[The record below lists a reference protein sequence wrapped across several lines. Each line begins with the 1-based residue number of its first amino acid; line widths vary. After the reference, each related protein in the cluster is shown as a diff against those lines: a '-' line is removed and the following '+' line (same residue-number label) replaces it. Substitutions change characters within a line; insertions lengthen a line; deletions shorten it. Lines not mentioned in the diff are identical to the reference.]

1 MLQNFLGE
9 GESQICFFVVG
20 IVGDACLGIGNSQS
34 VVLELD
40 VRERSVGVVDGQF
53 VFGHSR
59 ALHEG
64 ELDGLAVGLHCLLE
78 LVVLELVVALLLTLL
93 AF

>member
-40 VRERSVGVVDGQF
+40 VRERSVGVVDGQL

-59 ALHEG
+59 TLQEG
-64 ELDGLAVGLHCLLE
+64 ELDGLAVGLYCLLE